1 MVNSLLTAIVR
12 ADGDA
17 LVMHVGEKP
26 YVVAPSGPV
35 ELSSR
40 PLTIEA
46 VAGMLGQ
53 LLPADHRRALDE
65 LGAIEHDLPKSPV
78 AGGERFTV
86 VAARGGNDVW
96 IEIRRHRKDAS
107 DQAHK
112 AAGRPAPPASPVPTV
127 PEPPAVGPTAEVEVP
142 LDLEEP
148 AARLGPVVAP
158 RSTTARPESAAPTPV
173 LPSPSLGGFAMSRPA
188 RPMAALEPP
197 SPHAIE
203 EGRGPAATDSV
214 PAVILPLARSP
225 IRSEA
230 SSQPAPSVPIAGLE
244 RLLRLATARGANTL
258 YLMSGLRPSI
268 RLDGEISAFEG
279 EAVLTAPDVESLLLD
294 LAPERTREALEKGLD
309 TEWMSDVP
317 NVGRFRCQS
326 FRDHRGPGGM
336 FRLISSRPAT
346 VEQLGLSREIQ
357 ALCAEPEGLILVA
370 GPRSSGKSTLI
381 SAFVDLINRTRS
393 DYVITIESQ
402 VGCAHESRGC
412 LVSQREV
419 RGDTGEVAAAVSAA
433 LRENPD
439 VLVIE
444 DLRSPDVV
452 ALALDAME
460 AGRLVIGA
468 APAHTTTEAIGRI
481 LDQQPAGRRDRVQ
494 LMLAEGLRGV
504 VSQVLVRKTS
514 GGRVAAR
521 EVLLNTPAI
530 ATLIAEGRV
539 SQLPAA
545 IDSGRKLG
553 MVPLNDALAAFVQHG
568 IVDVKD
574 AYRKASDRQ
583 GFLAV
588 LRRDGVDTSFV
599 EKRA

>member
-26 YVVAPSGPV
+26 YVVAASGPV

-40 PLTIEA
+40 PLTFEA

-65 LGAIEHDLPKSPV
+65 LGAVEHDLPKSPV

-86 VAARGGNDVW
+86 VAARGGNDIW
-96 IEIRRHRKDAS
+96 IEIRRHRAE
-107 DQAHK
+107 APGEARK
-112 AAGRPAPPASPVPTV
+112 AAAPPAPKVPQ
-127 PEPPAVGPTAEVEVP
+127 PPAVEPTAEVEVP
-142 LDLEEP
+142 LELEEAVEWP
-148 AARLGPVVAP
+148 ERL
-158 RSTTARPESAAPTPV
+158 SPTPV
-173 LPSPSLGGFAMSRPA
+173 LPSPSLAGFAASRQT
-188 RPMAALEPP
+188 AAPEPP
-197 SPHAIE
+197 FPHAA
-203 EGRGPAATDSV
+203 EGRRGPVATESV

-225 IRSEA
+225 IRSDA
-230 SSQPAPSVPIAGLE
+230 SSQPAPSAQIAGLE

-279 EAVLTAPDVESLLLD
+279 EPVLTAPEVESLLLD

-357 ALCAEPEGLILVA
+357 SLCAEPEGLILVA

-381 SAFVDLINRTRS
+381 SAFVDLVNRTRS

-419 RGDTGEVAAAVSAA
+419 RGDSGEVAAAVSAA

-468 APAHTTTEAIGRI
+468 VPAHTATEAIGRI
-481 LDQQPAGRRDRVQ
+481 LDQYPAGRRDRVQ

-504 VSQVLVRKTS
+504 VSQVLVRKTG

-530 ATLIAEGRV
+530 ATLLAEGRV

-553 MVPLNDALAAFVQHG
+553 MVPLNDALAAFVQSG

-588 LRRDGVDTSFV
+588 LRREGVDTSFV
-599 EKRA
+599 ERRA

>member
-1 MVNSLLTAIVR
+1 MARILLVAQGEPPLVVNSLLTAIVR

-26 YVVAPSGPV
+26 YVVSPAGPV

-40 PLTIEA
+40 PLTFEA
-46 VAGMLGQ
+46 VGGMLGQ
-53 LLPADHRRALDE
+53 LLPVERRHALDE
-65 LGAIEHDLPKSPV
+65 LGAIEHDLPQSPV

-86 VAARGGNDVW
+86 VAARGGQDIW
-96 IEIRRHRKDAS
+96 IEIRRHR
-107 DQAHK
+107 
-112 AAGRPAPPASPVPTV
+112 AAPGPAPAPVAAPAPVSAPTPVSAPAPEVEVSIEPETPAETFPATPSHAIGGFFASRPVDVPPTV
-127 PEPPAVGPTAEVEVP
+127 PEA
-142 LDLEEP
+142 DEEP
-148 AARLGPVVAP
+148 FAP
-158 RSTTARPESAAPTPV
+158 ALAEPAPEMIV
-173 LPSPSLGGFAMSRPA
+173 
-188 RPMAALEPP
+188 
-197 SPHAIE
+197 
-203 EGRGPAATDSV
+203 
-214 PAVILPLARSP
+214 PLARSP
-225 IRSEA
+225 IRSDQPGQA
-230 SSQPAPSVPIAGLE
+230 SPIAGLD
-244 RLLRLATARGANTL
+244 RILRLATARGANTL
-258 YLMSGLRPSI
+258 YLLSGLRPSI
-268 RLDGEISAFEG
+268 RLDGEISALDAEP
-279 EAVLTAPDVESLLLD
+279 ALTAPEVDSLLLD
-294 LAPERTREALEKGLD
+294 LAPERTREALAKGVD
-309 TEWMSDVP
+309 TEWVADVP
-317 NVGRFRCQS
+317 GVGRFRCQS

-336 FRLISSRPAT
+336 FRLIASRPAT

-370 GPRSSGKSTLI
+370 GPRSSGRSTLV
-381 SAFVDLINRTRS
+381 SAFVDLVNRTRS
-393 DYVITIESQ
+393 DYVVTIESQ

-419 RGDTGEVAAAVSAA
+419 RGDSGEVAAAVRAA

-444 DLRSPDVV
+444 DLRSPEVL

-468 APAHTTTEAIGRI
+468 VPGHTATGAIARMLYQFPAE
-481 LDQQPAGRRDRVQ
+481 RRARVQ
-494 LMLAEGLRGV
+494 LMVAEGLRGV
-504 VSQVLVRKTS
+504 VVQVLVRKTS
-514 GGRVAAR
+514 GGRLAAR

-530 ATLIAEGRV
+530 ASLIAEGRV

-553 MVPLNDALAAFVQHG
+553 MVPLNDALAAFVQGG

-574 AYRKASDRQ
+574 AYRKAADRQ

-588 LRRDGVDTSFV
+588 LKREGMDTSLA

>member
-1 MVNSLLTAIVR
+1 LVNSLLTAIVR

-468 APAHTTTEAIGRI
+468 VPAHTTTDAIGRI
-481 LDQQPAGRRDRVQ
+481 LDHYPAGRRDRVQ